1 MEEMSD
7 RRRSERIPSR
17 FVAELY
23 ILFPEETFRPVPF
36 LVHVAD
42 ASSDGLRVR
51 LRTLKTHEF
60 EALVENVKVAQFV
73 LRNSEKT
80 VRLYTRIKWK
90 RLVEPAEDSRPAF
103 ELGLEY
109 DLRQGDSPNDVG
121 FILDRARAKEIS
133 SPDNDTVDSSM

>member
-1 MEEMSD
+1 MEDLSD
-7 RRRSERIPSR
+7 RRRSPRIPSR

-51 LRTLKTHEF
+51 LRTLKPHEY
-60 EALVENVKVAQFV
+60 EALVDNVKIAQFV

-80 VRLYTRIKWK
+80 VRLYARIKWK
-90 RLVEPAEDSRPAF
+90 RLVEPGEDSRPAF

-109 DLRQGDSPNDVG
+109 DLRHGDSPSDVE
-121 FILDRARAKEIS
+121 FILDRARAKEIA
-133 SPDNDTVDSSM
+133 SPDGGVNDTVS